1 MIRAMRLLFSPPE
14 PTDRVHHG
22 ERLLLADREWFVVH
36 TPGHT
41 VDHLCLWD
49 PSTGTLLTGDHVL
62 PSITP
67 HVSGVRKA
75 DSLKSY
81 LATLDLVAQLD
92 GVKLGLPAHGHPFA
106 DVPGRVTAIKEHH
119 AERMEQLRDA
129 GLAIGPATVVD
140 LSHEVF
146 PKRHWGTMAESETF
160 AHLEHL
166 EHAGLAERWEQD
178 GMLYYR
184 MAPAS

>member
-1 MIRAMRLLFSPPE
+1 M
-14 PTDRVHHG
+14 
-22 ERLLLADREWFVVH
+22 H

-49 PSTGTLLTGDHVL
+49 PETGTLLTGDHVL

-81 LATLDLVAQLD
+81 LATLDLVARPRRREAR
-92 GVKLGLPAHGHPFA
+92 PARARSSRSPTCPAASRRSRSTTPSAWSCCAKPGSRS
-106 DVPGRVTAIKEHH
+106 VPRRSPT
-119 AERMEQLRDA
+119 
-129 GLAIGPATVVD
+129 

-166 EHAGLAERWEQD
+166 VNAGEAERWEEN
-178 GMLYYR
+178 GMLVYR
-184 MAPAS
+184 VAPEAGVA